1 MYELLWYGFDKT
13 YMDKDLI
20 EDKLYKIMDKFNERK
35 IMPVKFYSILLNKM
49 HPLEDRNDRTC
60 KILFMLFKSLNYI

>member
-1 MYELLWYGFDKT
+1 
-13 YMDKDLI
+13 MDKDLI